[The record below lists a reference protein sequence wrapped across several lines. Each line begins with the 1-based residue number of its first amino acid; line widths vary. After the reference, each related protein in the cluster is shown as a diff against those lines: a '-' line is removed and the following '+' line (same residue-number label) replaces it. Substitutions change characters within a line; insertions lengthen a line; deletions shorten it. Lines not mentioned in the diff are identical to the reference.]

1 MLGVALSQC
10 ALCARYNE
18 AFVEN
23 GKLFIVSRISLHVD
37 LPKD

>member
-1 MLGVALSQC
+1 MEPMAP
-10 ALCARYNE
+10 AKTNE